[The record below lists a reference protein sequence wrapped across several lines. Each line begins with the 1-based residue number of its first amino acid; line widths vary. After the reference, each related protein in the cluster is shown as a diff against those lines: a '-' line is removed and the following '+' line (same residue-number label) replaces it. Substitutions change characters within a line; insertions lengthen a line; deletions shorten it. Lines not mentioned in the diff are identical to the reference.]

1 MPQVGA
7 STKFGKGLLLGV
19 AYSCSLGG
27 MACLTGTGTNIA
39 FAGFWA
45 TTYGDIDGGAVTF
58 GRWLAFGLPLST
70 MLILLVWVVLC
81 SCFIGWP
88 SRRSAR
94 GQERE
99 AAAAAIRAEAKA
111 LGPLS
116 RREKIVLAHFI
127 GQAALWLTRDIG
139 GGGWGLLFNEGMVT
153 DATVAMTTALSL
165 FVFPAGPAPE
175 PPSIYDGAE
184 GRETELQTLRQGSQP
199 EPEPEPMPQK
209 GGQSGEAEQRCLDGG
224 AVRGINWGVVLLLGG
239 GFSLANAFS
248 ESGLSAWCGD
258 NVMAPLADLPFGVV
272 TLAIAAA
279 MTAMTEFTSNVAT
292 ISVAL
297 PLLAAAAERMA
308 ITPALLLV
316 PATCATSCAFML
328 PVATPPNAVVFAGG
342 ELAVRDMLL
351 PGLACN
357 VLAVA
362 VICVYTPA
370 VAPLVFA

>member
-248 ESGLSAWCGD
+248 APSVPNSPPVFDQNMLTFCCRYYISRPVRFLFGR
-258 NVMAPLADLPFGVV
+258 VMGAGV
-272 TLAIAAA
+272 AAA
-279 MTAMTEFTSNVAT
+279 GYGIPRPPASSLAGPFVIK
-292 ISVAL
+292 ISRV
-297 PLLAAAAERMA
+297 
-308 ITPALLLV
+308 
-316 PATCATSCAFML
+316 
-328 PVATPPNAVVFAGG
+328 
-342 ELAVRDMLL
+342 
-351 PGLACN
+351 
-357 VLAVA
+357 
-362 VICVYTPA
+362 
-370 VAPLVFA
+370 